1 MNNKIVNKQIPM
13 QKIIDIANYLEDYKE
28 KYDEIFKKE
37 KEKNKNLA
45 FSDRNYEYENG
56 NAEVRYTIT
65 FHNGQRITESDYNWF
80 IGNLSNTRAIKE
92 IEIYLSVTYYTKGQ
106 NEDYNNQY
114 NKVYVS
120 VDFRDAG
127 MNLKHSDTEINVE
140 TTNQEREA
148 NNIYSTIMN
157 TLEDTEDRY
166 NNTMKHRKIRTQCFT
181 ISVGIILSYILYV
194 ILKININ
201 QIPPVLT
208 EYLNNKYVLVFG
220 QWFVAILL
228 GNIFSYWY
236 IISIYKPLLPETKYA
251 GYDST
256 TYKSK
261 YKDDIEDYIEHSEVH
276 FGKFWDAE
284 KRRTQIE
291 KIYKVTRIIVLVQLL
306 ISVILFF
313 ILK

>member
-1 MNNKIVNKQIPM
+1 M
-13 QKIIDIANYLEDYKE
+13 
-28 KYDEIFKKE
+28 
-37 KEKNKNLA
+37 
-45 FSDRNYEYENG
+45 
-56 NAEVRYTIT
+56 
-65 FHNGQRITESDYNWF
+65 
-80 IGNLSNTRAIKE
+80 
-92 IEIYLSVTYYTKGQ
+92 
-106 NEDYNNQY
+106 
-114 NKVYVS
+114 
-120 VDFRDAG
+120 DFRDAG

-166 NNTMKHRKIRTQCFT
+166 NNTMKYRKIRTQCFT

-194 ILKININ
+194 ILKINID
-201 QIPPVLT
+201 QIPPALA

-306 ISVILFF
+306 ISLILFF
-313 ILK
+313 VLK

>member
-1 MNNKIVNKQIPM
+1 MNNRIVNKQIPM
-13 QKIIDIANYLEDYKE
+13 QKITDIANYLEDYKDR
-28 KYDEIFKKE
+28 YDEIFQKE

-45 FSDRNYEYENG
+45 FSDRNFEYENG
-56 NAEVRYTIT
+56 SAEVRYTIT

-80 IGNLSNTRAIKE
+80 VGNLSEPRAIKE

-127 MNLKHSDTEINVE
+127 MNLKHSDVEINVE

-194 ILKININ
+194 ILKINIDK
-201 QIPPVLT
+201 IPPVLT
-208 EYLNNKYVLVFG
+208 EYMNNKYVLVFG

-261 YKDDIEDYIEHSEVH
+261 YKDDVEDYIEHSEVH

>member
-45 FSDRNYEYENG
+45 FSDRNFEYENG

-106 NEDYNNQY
+106 NEDYNN
-114 NKVYVS
+114 
-120 VDFRDAG
+120 
-127 MNLKHSDTEINVE
+127 H
-140 TTNQEREA
+140 
-148 NNIYSTIMN
+148 IYSTIMN

-194 ILKININ
+194 ILKINID
-201 QIPPVLT
+201 QIPPVLA

-284 KRRTQIE
+284 RRTQIE

-306 ISVILFF
+306 ISLILFF
-313 ILK
+313 VLK

>member
-1 MNNKIVNKQIPM
+1 M
-13 QKIIDIANYLEDYKE
+13 
-28 KYDEIFKKE
+28 KY
-37 KEKNKNLA
+37 
-45 FSDRNYEYENG
+45 
-56 NAEVRYTIT
+56 
-65 FHNGQRITESDYNWF
+65 
-80 IGNLSNTRAIKE
+80 
-92 IEIYLSVTYYTKGQ
+92 
-106 NEDYNNQY
+106 
-114 NKVYVS
+114 
-120 VDFRDAG
+120 
-127 MNLKHSDTEINVE
+127 
-140 TTNQEREA
+140 
-148 NNIYSTIMN
+148 
-157 TLEDTEDRY
+157 
-166 NNTMKHRKIRTQCFT
+166 RKIRTQCFT

-194 ILKININ
+194 ILKINID
-201 QIPPVLT
+201 QIPPALA

-306 ISVILFF
+306 ISLILFF
-313 ILK
+313 VLK